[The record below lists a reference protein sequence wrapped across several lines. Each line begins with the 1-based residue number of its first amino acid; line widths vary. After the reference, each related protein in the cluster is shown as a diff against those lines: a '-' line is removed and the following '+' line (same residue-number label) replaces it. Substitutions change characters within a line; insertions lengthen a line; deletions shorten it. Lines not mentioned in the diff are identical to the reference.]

1 MYKGFVRTEHT
12 TVQFTHAAPYHL
24 SEAMNYARLVG
35 RRFVTS
41 KKRGNKPVNSARN
54 KARTRE
60 SFEESRYFT
69 PAFVRAC
76 THACNSTQAFES
88 AALFH

>member
-1 MYKGFVRTEHT
+1 MDKGFVRGTY
-12 TVQFTHAAPYHL
+12 VQFTHAGPYHL

-41 KKRGNKPVNSARN
+41 KKRGNSPVNSARN

-76 THACNSTQAFES
+76 IHTRMQFNANG
-88 AALFH
+88 